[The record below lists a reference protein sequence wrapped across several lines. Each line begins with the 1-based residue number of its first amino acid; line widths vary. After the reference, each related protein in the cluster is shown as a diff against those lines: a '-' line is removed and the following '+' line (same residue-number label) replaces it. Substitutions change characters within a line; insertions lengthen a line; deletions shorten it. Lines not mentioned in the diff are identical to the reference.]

1 MNDQKKNEI
10 IKALAYGRTPEEIAD
25 AEDVTLQEVL
35 DIQSTNDPEITE
47 TRAELEKGGFIN
59 GNDL

>member
-10 IKALAYGRTPEEIAD
+10 IKALAYGKTPEEIAD
-25 AEDVTLQEVL
+25 AEDVLTQDVIEVE
-35 DIQSTNDPEITE
+35 DMNGPEIAE
-47 TRAELEKGGFIN
+47 TRAEFEKGGFIN

>member
-1 MNDQKKNEI
+1 MNDQKKNEV
-10 IKALAYGRTPEEIAD
+10 IKALAYGRTPEEIVD

-35 DIQSTNDPEITE
+35 DIQSANGPVIAE
-47 TRAELEKGGFIN
+47 TRADLAKGGFVD